1 MNLSSN
7 KSPFNQYYTKSV
19 PNPDILII
27 LLPKNDKIVVLANI
41 LFLTIFPINV
51 NQLHSNG
58 GADFRPRIFF
68 KPDCHYMFKSQ
79 FCNLHEVSYKIWK
92 YNQFQRGPFFALNA
106 HSPLILDWNLFSG
119 NKVWSESYNEV
130 WYLADMEV
138 LGILNWQCFLTKM

>member
-1 MNLSSN
+1 MTYIWAKIDIKFEETSDNMSLSAFLTPSNTWPELAKSELAYFLLILMNLSSN
-7 KSPFNQYYTKSV
+7 KSPFNQYYPKSV

-79 FCNLHEVSYKIWK
+79 FCNLHEVSYKI
-92 YNQFQRGPFFALNA
+92 
-106 HSPLILDWNLFSG
+106 
-119 NKVWSESYNEV
+119 
-130 WYLADMEV
+130 
-138 LGILNWQCFLTKM
+138 